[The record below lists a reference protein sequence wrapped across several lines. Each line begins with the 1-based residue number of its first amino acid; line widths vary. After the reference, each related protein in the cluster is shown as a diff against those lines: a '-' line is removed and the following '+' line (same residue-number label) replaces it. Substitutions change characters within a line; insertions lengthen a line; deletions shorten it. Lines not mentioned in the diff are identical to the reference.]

1 MKLTDEYPHPRLSLI
16 NYMGKMITKYHR
28 LPKSELIRKENEY
41 QSVFLSG
48 KVILNPYFSL
58 FYANSNCRK
67 FGVYIAKNTFD
78 KAVVRNRI
86 KRYLKEIYRT
96 NKEYFSEKYAYV
108 IRPRPNII
116 NIDFHQ
122 LKNEILSL
130 VRNIV

>member
-1 MKLTDEYPHPRLSLI
+1 MKLTDECTHPQFALI
-16 NYMGKMITKYHR
+16 NCIGKIMAKDCR
-28 LPKSELIRKENEY
+28 LTKSELIRKDNEY
-41 QSVFLSG
+41 QSVFLLG
-48 KVILNPYFSL
+48 KVISTPYFSL

-78 KAVVRNRI
+78 KAVIRNRI

-96 NKEYFSEKYAYV
+96 NKEYFSDKYAFV
-108 IRPRPNII
+108 IRPKPNIV

-130 VRNIV
+130 VQKIV